1 MDQYNLLT
9 HTLLIPCLIIR
20 RHSSDTQLIFWP
32 IVSQV
37 SVKYRSNFD
46 WVSVDMLW
54 PLLDWHSYWP
64 NTNTDTYGYGYLHC
78 NWYPADTQP
87 TNTWRTVRNYLSRVS
102 VNIQSL
108 EGQYLADVPVEC
120 YFTMPSS
127 FSQMFMQQEC
137 ISVINFCCVTHVW
150 PWTLQNWQESSHRR
164 QNVFKVEPKS
174 PPEYSHTTSL
184 PGKRRADVKT
194 EPSERREGRYS
205 GMVGDP
211 EGEVQEEEFGAAMD
225 TDSGM
230 DGKVK
235 KSRWR
240 DWSCKLNPKV

>member
-1 MDQYNLLT
+1 MSGN
-9 HTLLIPCLIIR
+9 
-20 RHSSDTQLIFWP
+20 
-32 IVSQV
+32 VSA
-37 SVKYRSNFD
+37 
-46 WVSVDMLW
+46 M
-54 PLLDWHSYWP
+54 YWSKFSQKK
-64 NTNTDTYGYGYLHC
+64 
-78 NWYPADTQP
+78 A
-87 TNTWRTVRNYLSRVS
+87 NTWLMYQLNVT
-102 VNIQSL
+102 
-108 EGQYLADVPVEC
+108 
-120 YFTMPSS
+120 FTMPSS